1 MKKKNVLSFLI
12 MMTLGMFIC
21 AVDINAATVSFK
33 KSSIIEEKTLIDGV
47 NYQRIS
53 GTSINES
60 GKSQSQKI
68 STVTVSHGSAEI
80 AVWSIYDKS
89 GITGGTVT
97 KIAKDYE
104 KNHPGYKVIAGIN
117 ADYFAWSNGSFTPT
131 NAVVQDGD
139 VIKYQNH
146 DKYQSIAFDR
156 DGSNLVFSKSN
167 TVTDKYYLTIYDED
181 NVTPIKEV
189 IFNGYNQ
196 KPVSSGQ
203 TSFFYKNAT
212 SLNMSDVD
220 LYEVSSPDA
229 YFNYASILIKGKITN
244 KATSVNNNPIIAT
257 TDSEVSELLA
267 KNPYIRI
274 QKMMTKTN
282 ENYDNVI
289 GVGSQPLVN
298 SNIVS
303 ASEVGDQSETFAKAN
318 HPRTSLGF
326 TKDGDI
332 VIAAIDGRQSNS
344 GMVGVSLAEEAAIM
358 QSFGC
363 VDCFNF
369 DGGGSTELII
379 RNGDSFVT
387 TNSPSDGSSRSVS
400 TALFIVVPDV
410 MVDLD
415 ITDVTKT
422 TAKVSYNT
430 KTISGVSDLISEVIV
445 NGSVVK
451 ESGNSFYITG
461 LKEKEANFISVKTTY
476 KLNGQTYSRIFNTKK
491 IYTTVIADSADIVK
505 VKPSNFNVTF
515 ERTESGFDAI
525 VTCDDPSQTLKKV
538 YLINGDNKE
547 IAIKDIRGYVVSYQN
562 TSSVDLTFE
571 IKYEYNLGTMK
582 NESAVYEEKFTYQYT
597 VEPTD
602 ILVNFNLNTKKK
614 GFDLVV
620 TYNANGCILE
630 KIIVIYDGDI
640 VESNTNTVTIENAT
654 EKAYDLTVKIVYN
667 ENGQQRTLEVPG
679 SYMYIYNAPSGC
691 TLFNYIDFI
700 SIFTVLALVIL
711 IIRRH

>member
-1 MKKKNVLSFLI
+1 MKKKNILSFLLI
-12 MMTLGMFIC
+12 MTLGMFVC
-21 AVDINAATVSFK
+21 TVDINAATVSFK
-33 KSSIIEEKTLIDGV
+33 KSSTIEEKTLIEGV
-47 NYQRIS
+47 DYQRIS

-60 GKSQSQKI
+60 GKSQNQKI
-68 STVTVSHGSAEI
+68 SAVTVSKGSAEI

-89 GITGGTVT
+89 GITGGTVS

-146 DKYQSIAFDR
+146 DKYQSIAFNS
-156 DGSNLVFSKSN
+156 DGSNLVLSKSN
-167 TVTDKYYLTIYDED
+167 SVTDKYYLTIYDED
-181 NVTPIKEV
+181 NITPIKEV

-196 KPVSSGQ
+196 KPVASGQ

-212 SLNMSDVD
+212 SLNMSGVD
-220 LYEVSSPDA
+220 LYEITSPDA

-244 KATSVNNNPIIAT
+244 KATSVTNNPIIAT
-257 TDSEVSELLA
+257 TDNELSELLA

-289 GVGSQPLVN
+289 GVGSQPLAN
-298 SNIVS
+298 SKIVS
-303 ASEVGDQSETFAKAN
+303 ASEVGDQSVSFAKAN

-326 TKDGDI
+326 TKDGNI
-332 VIAAIDGRQSNS
+332 VLAAIDGRQSNS
-344 GMVGVSLAEEAAIM
+344 GMVGVTLAEEAAIM
-358 QSFGC
+358 QSLGC

-379 RNGDSFVT
+379 RSGDSFIT
-387 TNSPSDGSSRSVS
+387 TNSPSDGSSRAVS
-400 TALFIVVPDV
+400 TAVFVVVPDV
-410 MVDLD
+410 LVDLD

-430 KTISGVSDLISEVIV
+430 VALSSLSDLTSEVVV
-445 NGSVVK
+445 NGNVVK
-451 ESGNSFYITG
+451 ETGNSFYVTG
-461 LKEKEANFISVKTTY
+461 LKENEANFISVKTTY
-476 KLNGQTYSRIFNTKK
+476 KLNGQTYSRVFKTKK
-491 IYTTVIADSADIVK
+491 IYTTAIADSTDIVK
-505 VKPSNFNVTF
+505 VKPNNFKVTF
-515 ERTESGFDAI
+515 ERTTSGFDAI
-525 VTCDDPSQTLKKV
+525 ITCDDPSQTLKKV
-538 YLINGDNKE
+538 YLVNGDEKE
-547 IAIKDIRGYVVSYQN
+547 IAIKDIRGYVVSFPI

-582 NESAVYEEKFTYQYT
+582 NESAVYEEKFAYQYT

-614 GFDLVV
+614 GFDLVIS
-620 TYNANGCILE
+620 YNDNGCALE
-630 KIIVIYDGDI
+630 KIIVTYDDKT
-640 VESNTNTVTIENAT
+640 VESTTNTVTIENAT

-667 ENGQQRTLEVPG
+667 ENGQQHTLEVPG
-679 SYMYIYNAPSGC
+679 SYMYIYHAPNGC

-700 SIFTVLALVIL
+700 SIFTVLALVVL
-711 IIRRH
+711 VIRRH